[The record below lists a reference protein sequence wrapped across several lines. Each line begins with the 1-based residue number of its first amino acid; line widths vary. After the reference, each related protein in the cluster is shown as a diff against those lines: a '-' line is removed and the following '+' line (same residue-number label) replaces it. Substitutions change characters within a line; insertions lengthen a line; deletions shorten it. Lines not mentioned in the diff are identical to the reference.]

1 MTEKRYAVIIGVDG
15 AGVDPRLPTLRYA
28 AADARA
34 IAGLLTDEEIGTFEP
49 ADVTTFIGPEA
60 DAEAIKHTLRSIVG
74 AADESDVLLLYF
86 AGHTFTPDQG
96 PETDVYLVTGGLD
109 PEAGLRMAFLR
120 RHVLGA
126 FPGTA
131 LLILDCCRAGSVVA
145 SADSD
150 FDVIS
155 RPRRGESQFCTVM
168 ACASQHS
175 AREDDALGHG
185 VLTYHVLRAL
195 RGQAADSR
203 GRVTIEAM
211 AHYVLAQQL
220 DPRPGVDMQAWG
232 GTAPLTRPGVRPA
245 AGRPDAAPPVP
256 ADMRIVPL
264 ESPLDRHGP
273 ALAALIDRVARQTPA
288 SAGGISQ
295 VHRLKVATGAESV
308 ALLEYRPEARGGS
321 HRGGPHH
328 PEGEFFEV
336 DATAR
341 FDLEDVAHLLG
352 SRTDFH
358 FPTDPLWFGHVTR
371 SGGRALFCMPI
382 GRAEG
387 NTLLLAFVDPPDEL
401 IAIGEPLAKILETV
415 WHTDVPAS
423 RYEAEV
429 HVLTALRQT
438 FGRLPTTLY
447 DRCLR
452 LYREVL
458 ESFAIVFQPVIKI
471 NPDWQKVGVHSYEA
485 LARRAADDNR
495 APVAMLKVAHVWG
508 DRFVVERDRVIV
520 RKALTS
526 YAQAHAAGP
535 WAGDFPKPV
544 SVNVSVRSLLSDDY
558 VDAVRDTI
566 VAAHLDAANVTLEI
580 SEQDPI
586 EERPGERWPDEP
598 HAYFH
603 QRLVALARDIGVSF
617 AVDDFGVGYATISR
631 MAELPLTQIKVDRA
645 MLHHPQAAAELD
657 LVMRVARDPVE
668 QGTAHIG
675 RVVIVEGV
683 DDESPLTLKE
693 IFDQKIRHVQ
703 GYIARTPASP
713 QLRALSE
720 EVRQDIAARV
730 RGDDDRRPSGL
741 TRRDSADGDHS
752 LRRGA

>member
-1 MTEKRYAVIIGVDG
+1 MTKKRYAVIIGVDG
-15 AGVDPRLPTLRYA
+15 SGVDARLPTLRYA

-34 IAGLLTDEEIGTFEP
+34 VADILCDEEIGTFSR
-49 ADVTTFIGPEA
+49 ADVTVFLGPRA
-60 DAEAIKHTLRSIVG
+60 DAEAIKRTLRSIVRK
-74 AADESDVLLLYF
+74 ADESDVLLLYF
-86 AGHTFTPDQG
+86 AGHTTAPDQS
-96 PETDVYLVTGGLD
+96 PDADVYLVTDGGPDL
-109 PEAGLRMAFLR
+109 AMAYLR

-131 LLILDCCRAGSVVA
+131 LLILDCCRAGSLV
-145 SADSD
+145 DSPDRD
-150 FDVIS
+150 FDRIS
-155 RPRRGESQFCTVM
+155 RPRRGEAQFCTVM
-168 ACASQHS
+168 ACASQDS
-175 AREDDALGHG
+175 AREDDLLGHG

-195 RGQAADSR
+195 RGQAADSD

-211 AHYVLAQQL
+211 AHYVLGQHL

-245 AGRPDAAPPVP
+245 SGGPE
-256 ADMRIVPL
+256 MRIVPL
-264 ESPLDRHGP
+264 EGPLDRHGP
-273 ALAALIDRVARQTPA
+273 ALLALIDRLARRNPA
-288 SAGGISQ
+288 AAGGASQ
-295 VHRLKVATGAESV
+295 VHRLKTATGAESV
-308 ALLEYRPEARGGS
+308 ALLEYRPEAR
-321 HRGGPHH
+321 
-328 PEGEFFEV
+328 EFFEV
-336 DATAR
+336 AASAR
-341 FDLEDVAHLLG
+341 FDLAEVAHLLS

-371 SGGRALFCMPI
+371 SAGRALFCMPI
-382 GRAEG
+382 GRADG
-387 NTLLLAFVDPPDEL
+387 NTLLLAFVDPPDDL
-401 IAIGEPLAKILETV
+401 IAIGEPLAKVLETV

-423 RYEAEV
+423 PQEAEI
-429 HVLTALRQT
+429 HVLTALRNT
-438 FGRLPTTLY
+438 FGRLPTALY
-447 DRCLR
+447 DRCLH
-452 LYREVL
+452 LYRGVL
-458 ESFAIVFQPVIKI
+458 ESFVIVFQPVVKI
-471 NPDWQKVGVHSYEA
+471 SPDWQKVGVHSYEA
-485 LARRAADDNR
+485 LARRSAADNR
-495 APVAMLKVAHVWG
+495 APMAMLKVAATWG
-508 DRFVVERDRVIV
+508 DRFMVERDRVIV

-526 YAQAHAAGP
+526 YAEAHAAGP

-558 VDAVRDTI
+558 TAAVRDTI
-566 VAAHLDAANVTLEI
+566 LAAHLDAANVTLEI

-603 QRLVALARDIGVSF
+603 QRLVALARDIGISF
-617 AVDDFGVGYATISR
+617 AVDDFGVGYATVSR

-693 IFDQKIRHVQ
+693 IFAQKIRHVQ
-703 GYIARTPASP
+703 GYITRTPAGS
-713 QLRALSE
+713 QLRALSD

-730 RGDDDRRPSGL
+730 RGDDERPSGL
-741 TRRDSADGDHS
+741 ADP
-752 LRRGA
+752 LQPEQLQRGA